1 MLFLLSLLFR
11 QLTDNC
17 SGLIYTSVWLT
28 FVALTGREPVTS
40 EQFLR
45 LLLLLA
51 VSLSVF
57 LQFVLVFIFIYA
69 PEVALNCWS
78 GVFLNFP
85 STAFHFSFALVPF
98 ILPRISWL
106 LSLWPLWHRLC
117 LSPDGRLCDEFYDFN
132 CLNCPLSLSFLTLQA
147 VLGSLINYQS
157 TLWLAN

>member
-1 MLFLLSLLFR
+1 MLFLLLLLSLLFR

-40 EQFLR
+40 GQFLLSFLR

-69 PEVALNCWS
+69 PEVALDCWS

-85 STAFHFSFALVPF
+85 STAFHFSLALVPL
-98 ILPRISWL
+98 ILPGIS
-106 LSLWPLWHRLC
+106 
-117 LSPDGRLCDEFYDFN
+117 
-132 CLNCPLSLSFLTLQA
+132 
-147 VLGSLINYQS
+147 
-157 TLWLAN
+157 